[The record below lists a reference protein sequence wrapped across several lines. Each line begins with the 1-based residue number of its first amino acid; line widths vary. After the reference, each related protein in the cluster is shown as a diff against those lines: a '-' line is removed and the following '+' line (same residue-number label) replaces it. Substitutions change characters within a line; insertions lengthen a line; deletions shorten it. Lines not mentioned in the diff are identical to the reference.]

1 MLTTIIGMRISH
13 AREPHRS
20 FLCMP
25 HGWDGHVRNRKVGAR
40 MTYEQTLEVV
50 RKEMAGEPAE
60 IQIEYRLDV
69 VLREMDEFV
78 AMAANPET
86 IDLIERN
93 KILIGQI
100 MTRTQLICSFLMARN
115 QKPGLRVISNG

>member
-1 MLTTIIGMRISH
+1 
-13 AREPHRS
+13 
-20 FLCMP
+20 
-25 HGWDGHVRNRKVGAR
+25 
-40 MTYEQTLEVV
+40 MTYEQTLEAV

-86 IDLIERN
+86 IDLIEQN

-115 QKPGLRVISNG
+115 QKLGLRVISNG